1 MTKKAL
7 LMLVTVIAAMGTAPA
22 RAVLPVIDQA
32 NLHEAVVLV
41 QSAAEQLTTLQTQLD
56 TLKSQ
61 FETITNLYE
70 EARGVTEHATM
81 LADSLT
87 DFHDFIPEIDFDLDD
102 VLTGSI
108 GDIADD
114 LRDVKELVSLESLK
128 DIKGAH
134 QQSLDLYKEKGDVV
148 YAYMALAKNSLD
160 SIRERKVKLDS
171 FREAAGT
178 ANTAKAVNDLNARI
192 SAEMLAMLNDIAE
205 IQALTLMSQME
216 RANIEYNEAGLS
228 MYRTSQQ

>member
-1 MTKKAL
+1 VMQKAL
-7 LMLVTVIAAMGTAPA
+7 LVMGTFAILIGAAPA

-32 NLHEAVVLV
+32 NLHEAVVMV
-41 QSAAEQLTTLQTQLD
+41 QSAADQLKTLQDQLD

-108 GDIADD
+108 GDIADE

-128 DIKGAH
+128 GIKGAH
-134 QQSLDLYKEKGDVV
+134 QQSLDLYEEKGDVV
-148 YAYMALAKNSLD
+148 YAYMALAKKSLD
-160 SIRERKVKLDS
+160 SIRERKEKLDG

-178 ANTAKAVNDLNARI
+178 ANTAKGVD
-192 SAEMLAMLNDIAE
+192 
-205 IQALTLMSQME
+205 
-216 RANIEYNEAGLS
+216 G
-228 MYRTSQQ
+228 